1 MTIDEILDEVESL
14 DREGTP
20 RPWLCGELSDGTRR
34 VYPDDMEEDE
44 HGCFPCVC
52 EYAKDV
58 DATLIAAYR
67 SHAPALAAEV
77 RRLRAQIDE
86 GMACG
91 LREPREQPR
100 TVRTRWRVSGKI
112 VSTLD
117 EHEVEAIDR
126 EDAQHKA
133 EADADNF
140 AEWEEGPEIE
150 EIDEE
155 LYWSSR
161 V

>member
-1 MTIDEILDEVESL
+1 MTIDEILDEVEKM
-14 DREGTP
+14 DRAATP
-20 RPWLCGELSDGTRR
+20 PEMFRWQ
-34 VYPDDMEEDE
+34 DE
-44 HGCFPCVC
+44 R
-52 EYAKDV
+52 AKE
-58 DATLIAAYR
+58 AFR
-67 SHAPALAAEV
+67 GHAPALAAEV

-91 LREPREQPR
+91 LRAPREQPR

-150 EIDEE
+150 EIDEDE
-155 LYWSSR
+155 DRNPLPDPSDEDR
-161 V
+161 T